1 MIKRRLVLALALVC
15 AAGAVYDLAAPGP
28 TRAKSATLS
37 PAASAGQPGSGP
49 TGAAVSRG
57 RSLFADGC
65 SSCHG
70 LDARGLPGQGPSL
83 HGAGAAA
90 ADFYLSTGRM
100 PLDDPRDEPV
110 RTKPAYNKPDIEA
123 LVAYVGSLGGPAK
136 PVVNPRLG
144 RLNEGFKAFATN
156 CAGCHQ
162 TVARGGIAPGAVAP
176 DLEDATPTQIGE
188 AVRTGPYLMPAFTKR
203 QISDATLNSI
213 ALYVE
218 STRAPDDRGGWAI
231 GHIGPIPEGMVAWL
245 LAGVALLLVAR
256 VIGERT
262 Q

>member
-1 MIKRRLVLALALVC
+1 VIRRPVTLALALAC
-15 AAGAVYDLAAPGP
+15 AAGAVYGLAA
-28 TRAKSATLS
+28 
-37 PAASAGQPGSGP
+37 SGP
-49 TGAAVSRG
+49 TPAKTATASSRTRAGSERPASTATTSRG
-57 RSLFADGC
+57 RSLFVEGC

-70 LDARGLPGQGPSL
+70 LDAEGVPGQGPSL
-83 HGAGAAA
+83 RGAGAAA

-100 PLDDPRDEPV
+100 PLDNPRDEPV
-110 RTKPAYNKPDIEA
+110 RTEPAYRRRDIDA

-136 PVVNPRLG
+136 PSVNPGLG
-144 RLNEGFKAFATN
+144 RLNEGFKSFATN

-176 DLEDATPTQIGE
+176 DLKDATPTQIGE
-188 AVRTGPYLMPAFTKR
+188 AVRIGPYLMPPFTTR
-203 QISDATLNSI
+203 QISDTRVNSI

-218 STRAPDDRGGWAI
+218 STKTPEDRGGWGI

-245 LAGVALLLVAR
+245 LAGVALILVAR

-262 Q
+262 E